1 MVLLSL
7 HGTQWMETLKRLCRW
22 LITWSMSCQPT
33 TGVQS
38 PELMVRR
45 WLMSASCSLTS
56 MYTPWHKHTLTYTQI
71 KKWMKKCMA
80 PRGDAPSLR
89 NVKCCVFCDKFN
101 ISSWKTKV
109 EGRGKKMLSSWKG
122 SREIQVEKNP
132 LVQRG
137 LGGREL
143 QSLESSLKGSEALLA
158 LECSISVWATI
169 KGAG

>member
-1 MVLLSL
+1 
-7 HGTQWMETLKRLCRW
+7 
-22 LITWSMSCQPT
+22 
-33 TGVQS
+33 
-38 PELMVRR
+38 
-45 WLMSASCSLTS
+45 
-56 MYTPWHKHTLTYTQI
+56 
-71 KKWMKKCMA
+71 
-80 PRGDAPSLR
+80 
-89 NVKCCVFCDKFN
+89 
-101 ISSWKTKV
+101 
-109 EGRGKKMLSSWKG
+109 MLSSWKG